1 MGPLLHYVRVPRGS
15 GSRHRIWNTSGFNME
30 STRAVTT
37 AKVRS
42 KPFSCN
48 DTFVVTIVGLGKKCS
63 HIIIFDFP
71 EFCADENISVDICAT
86 QVDWFNYCYYLLF
99 SANSAQMKISSLISL
114 LYMLINISF
123 ISINY
128 FLKFWADENIFID
141 ICALLLRNTFAR
153 LQNLFTWTCAPIVL
167 I

>member
-1 MGPLLHYVRVPRGS
+1 
-15 GSRHRIWNTSGFNME
+15 ME
-30 STRAVTT
+30 STRVVTT

-48 DTFVVTIVGLGKKCS
+48 DTIVVTIVGLGKQSS
-63 HIIIFDFP
+63 HIFTFDFP
-71 EFCADENISVDICAT
+71 EFCADENISVHICAT

-99 SANSAQMKISSLISL
+99 YANSAQMKISSLISL

-128 FLKFWADENIFID
+128 FLKF
-141 ICALLLRNTFAR
+141 
-153 LQNLFTWTCAPIVL
+153 
-167 I
+167 